1 MLAAV
6 RDLHLLELVAETLR
20 APLDDLA
27 AVVPDW
33 LRGVAPPDWLKCYG
47 RGVED
52 YRLPKR
58 QQERETLALAVG
70 ADGFALLDA
79 LAAPDAPA
87 AARATPMA
95 TTLRDV
101 WRVHYMGGKWTAL
114 ADQRRAAA
122 GWRAAAVALRS
133 GGALQHEAAD
143 EVVRRQGA
151 RHGNLR

>member
-33 LRGVAPPDWLKCYG
+33 LRGVALPDWLECYG

-58 QQERETLALAVG
+58 QQEREALALAVG
-70 ADGFALLDA
+70 ADGFALLD
-79 LAAPDAPA
+79 APDAPA

-114 ADQRRAAA
+114 ADRRRAAA
-122 GWRAAAVALRS
+122 GWRAVAVALRS

-143 EVVRRQGA
+143 GVVRRQGA
-151 RHGNLR
+151 RHRNLR